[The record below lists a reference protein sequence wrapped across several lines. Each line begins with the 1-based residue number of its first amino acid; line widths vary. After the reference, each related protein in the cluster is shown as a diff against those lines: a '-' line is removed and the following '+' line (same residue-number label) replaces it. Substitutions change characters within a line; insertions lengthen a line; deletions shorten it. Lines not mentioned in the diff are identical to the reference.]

1 MYASLQTSQ
10 ARQPDK
16 LQELFAKLDVNGD
29 KAIDADEI
37 QSFTDHVSNKT
48 GAKVDAGAL
57 LTSLDSDGDGSIS
70 TTELGD
76 NVQALFDQLRSQ
88 LMGTGSGAPPPP
100 PDPAEL
106 FSGLDSNGDGSLSED
121 EFAAAI
127 QSGPGTGR
135 NSGAGGAARPDGLG
149 RMLESLLADY
159 GVAAS
164 SATQGSALDVAA

>member
-100 PDPAEL
+100 PD
-106 FSGLDSNGDGSLSED
+106 SNGDGSLSED